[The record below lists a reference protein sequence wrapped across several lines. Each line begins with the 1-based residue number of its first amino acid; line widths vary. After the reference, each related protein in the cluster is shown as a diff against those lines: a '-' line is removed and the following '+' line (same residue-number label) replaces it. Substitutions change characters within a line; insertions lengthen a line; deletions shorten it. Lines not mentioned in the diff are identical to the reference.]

1 MRVIDLCSEVSTL
14 GQKKAIGVTLWMM
27 KTLQALVKVT
37 ESKTS
42 GDVKFDFV
50 AFDNAT
56 FASETPRSYPR

>member
-1 MRVIDLCSEVSTL
+1 MRVINLCSEVSIL
-14 GQKKAIGVTLWMM
+14 EQEKASGVTLWMT

-42 GDVKFDFV
+42 GDVKFDFE

-56 FASETPRSYPR
+56 FARETPRS